1 MGTLLQ
7 DVRYGFRMMWKR
19 PGFTA
24 IVVLTL
30 ALGIGANTA
39 IFTVVNAALL
49 RGLPYEEPERLVH
62 LFETTP
68 QKNFGR
74 REASYPDFFDWR
86 QNQSFEGLA
95 AYTGAAG
102 FALAGPDGS
111 ELVEAGRVTAN
122 FFDVLGV
129 RPALGRTFQ
138 EGEDEAGAERV
149 VVLSHG
155 AWQRRF
161 GGDPSAV
168 GRTLTLSGDS
178 YTIVGVLPPQFQFA
192 PRGSAEM
199 WAPWRPSESQ
209 RTRRFMHWV
218 NVVGR
223 LKAGVTEEQARAEME
238 TVARRI
244 SEEHHESHAGTNI
257 VLVPLQ
263 EQFVGQ
269 LKPLL
274 FVLLGAVGFVLLIA
288 CTNVA
293 NLLLVRGAGRQKEF
307 AVRAALGAG
316 RARLVRQMLAESL
329 LLALVGGALG
339 LGLAQWGVDALVA
352 AIPEQR
358 LNAMPYL
365 RGLGLD
371 TGTLL
376 FTAALSV
383 GVSLLFGLAPA
394 FQASKLDLNAT
405 LKEGGGKGAAGA
417 SRSRLRSALVVTEV
431 ALSLVLLVGA
441 GLMLKSLTRLLE
453 VDPGFDPKN
462 LLTLRLAVP
471 ASEYGDYDRVA
482 NFHRQLLARLEAMP
496 GVRGVATVGT
506 MPILGGNT
514 TRFYAAG
521 QPVPAPGTETE
532 ANLRN
537 ISAGYFR
544 VMGVP
549 IVAGREFSER
559 DTKDAPP
566 AVVVN
571 QTLAARVFPGEEA
584 VGQRLVFTGG
594 GGPPVEIVG
603 VVGDERV
610 NGLDAVV
617 TPVVYYPY
625 LQDTPPP
632 PGTGVLVRTQG
643 DASALAGAVRGEVRA
658 LEPAA
663 LVFGVR
669 TMEEIIADSPAA
681 FMRRYPTLL
690 IGVFA
695 AVAFLLASVGI
706 YGVVSYTVSQQTHEI
721 GVRMAL
727 GARTSDVLRLVVGR
741 GMAMAL
747 VGVSV
752 GLIGAFA
759 LTRLMSSLLFGVSP
773 TDPQTFALV
782 AALLVAVALAACLVP
797 ARRATRVDP
806 MTALRY
812 E

>member
-7 DVRYGFRMMWKR
+7 DIRYGFRMMWKR

-30 ALGIGANTA
+30 GLGIGANTA

-74 REASYPDFFDWR
+74 REASYPDFLDWR
-86 QNQSFEGLA
+86 QNQTFEGLA
-95 AYTGAAG
+95 AYSGGGG
-102 FALAGPDGS
+102 FALAGADGS
-111 ELVEAGRVTAN
+111 ELVESGRVTAN

-129 RPALGRTFQ
+129 RPALGRTFR

-161 GGDPSAV
+161 GGDAEVV
-168 GRTLTLSGDS
+168 GRTLTLSGES
-178 YTIVGVLPPQFQFA
+178 YTVVGVLPPQFQFA
-192 PRGSAEM
+192 ARGSAEM
-199 WAPWRPSESQ
+199 WAPWRPGEGQ

-223 LKAGVTEEQARAEME
+223 IKTGVSQEQARAELANI
-238 TVARRI
+238 ARRI
-244 SEEHHESHAGTNI
+244 ETEHHESHAGTNI

-274 FVLLGAVGFVLLIA
+274 LVLLGAVGFVLLIA

-293 NLLLVRGAGRQKEF
+293 NLLLVRGAARQKEF

-316 RARLVRQMLAESL
+316 RRRLVRQMLAESL

-339 LGLAQWGVDALVA
+339 LVLAQWGVDALVA
-352 AIPEQR
+352 AIPQQR
-358 LNAMPYL
+358 LNSMPYL

-371 TGTLL
+371 TGTLV

-441 GLMLKSLTRLLE
+441 GLMLKSLSRLLE
-453 VDPGFDPKN
+453 VDPGFDTKN
-462 LLTLRLAVP
+462 LLTFRLALP
-471 ASEYGDYDRVA
+471 ATEYGDYDRVT
-482 NFHRQLLARLEAMP
+482 NFHRQLLSRLEALP
-496 GVRGVATVGT
+496 GVRGVATVGS

-521 QPVPAPGTETE
+521 QSVPAPGTETE

-544 VMGVP
+544 VVGMPLVS
-549 IVAGREFSER
+549 GREFSER
-559 DTKDAPP
+559 DTKDSPP
-566 AVVVN
+566 AIVVN

-584 VGQRLVFTGG
+584 VGQRLVFTGD

-603 VVGDERV
+603 VVGDERI
-610 NGLDAVV
+610 NGLDAAV

-625 LQDTPPP
+625 LQDTPPST
-632 PGTGVLVRTQG
+632 GTVVLVRTSG
-643 DASALAGAVRGEVRA
+643 DASAMAEVVRGETRA
-658 LEPAA
+658 LEPGA
-663 LVFGVR
+663 LFFGAR
-669 TMEEIIADSPAA
+669 TMEGIIADSPAT

-727 GARTSDVLRLVVGR
+727 GAQTRDVLRLIVGR
-741 GMAMAL
+741 GMALAL
-747 VGVSV
+747 VGVGV
-752 GLIGAFA
+752 GLVGAFA

-773 TDPQTFALV
+773 TDPQTFAVV